1 MEKDTSGQLTVKV
14 VQGRLTRDLEL
25 IGKQDPY
32 VKLEYMGKR
41 YKTRIHE
48 DGGKEPVWGDVFEI
62 ALGSISDELNFEC
75 KDNEVI
81 GARSIGSAVIKGSSL
96 CINNGVRDWFT
107 IYFEDKSAG

>member
-1 MEKDTSGQLTVKV
+1 MKV

-81 GARSIGSAVIKGSSL
+81 GARPIGSAIIKGSSL